1 VAAIVGDFLRRIIVA
16 PDVYHRFCWIISEA
30 PRLHWSGVMKGLHTF
45 IKRRFQRMR
54 RRRKV
59 GRAYDMALE
68 VARTLPPRAG
78 VLDVG
83 CGNGF
88 IAHHLTGLLGTTV
101 VGLDVG
107 KSTSASINYLPYDG
121 RHFPLKDQSFDA
133 VLLCYVLHHAQD
145 AVLVLNEVSR
155 VLREGGVAII
165 YEDIP
170 SLWWDRLV
178 CWTHDRQWR
187 DRTGPCTFRVE
198 QGWRKTFSLAGFEI
212 VSERP
217 LSRWRNLAHPVARR
231 FYVIRTN
238 QPARDLTQTDN
249 PALQQVSDHAQA
261 VRFPKWTDGEYGLDV
276 P

>member
-1 VAAIVGDFLRRIIVA
+1 MSLR
-16 PDVYHRFCWIISEA
+16 
-30 PRLHWSGVMKGLHTF
+30 TF

-68 VARTLPPRAG
+68 VARILPPRAN

-101 VGLDVG
+101 VGLDVSN
-107 KSTSASINYLPYDG
+107 STSVHINYVPYDG
-121 RHFPLKDQSFDA
+121 RHFPLKDQRFDA

-155 VLREGGVAII
+155 VLRGGGVAII

-170 SLWWDRLV
+170 LLWWDWMV
-178 CWTHDRQWR
+178 CWSHDRQWR
-187 DRTGPCTFRVE
+187 DRTGPCTFQRE
-198 QGWRKTFSLAGFEI
+198 HGWRKTFNLAGFEV
-212 VSERP
+212 VSERS
-217 LSRWRNLAHPVARR
+217 LSRWRNVAHPVARR
-231 FYVIRTN
+231 FYVIRST
-238 QPARDLTQTDN
+238 QKTRELTQTDN
-249 PALQQVSDHAQA
+249 PALQQVADHPQA
-261 VRFPKWTDGEYGLDV
+261 VRLPKWADRKYGLDV

>member
-1 VAAIVGDFLRRIIVA
+1 MTRSLR
-16 PDVYHRFCWIISEA
+16 
-30 PRLHWSGVMKGLHTF
+30 TF

-68 VARTLPPRAG
+68 VARVLPPRAN

-88 IAHHLTGLLGTTV
+88 IAHHLSGLLQTTV

-107 KSTSASINYLPYDG
+107 GSTAARINYLPYDG
-121 RHFPLKDQSFDA
+121 RHFPLKDHTFDA

-145 AVLVLNEVSR
+145 AILVLNEVSR
-155 VLREGGVAII
+155 VLRDGGLAII

-170 SLWWDRLV
+170 SMWWDRMV

-187 DRTGPCTFRVE
+187 GRTGPCTFRVE
-198 QGWRKTFSLAGFEI
+198 QGWRKTFTLAGFEI
-212 VSERP
+212 VRERP

-231 FYVIRTN
+231 FYVIRANPKT
-238 QPARDLTQTDN
+238 PDLTQADN

-261 VRFPKWTDGEYGLDV
+261 VSFPKWADREYGLNV